1 MSDPAIAEDV
11 LVFRKAPDTF
21 RLIGGSG
28 RGAGW
33 ANIVEVSPADS
44 LAIRNAWRSGALVRI
59 AAESKVNVV
68 GPYWAAD
75 AVAVPV
81 GHEHV
86 VVFGGPSVA
95 NSPDGV
101 LVTAAARAVAET
113 GDASAEKLLADE
125 LELVHAVRALTAY
138 QPVTVRD
145 TARHIAKVAARAL
158 SCDVAA
164 VRVHAP
170 NAATLDIL
178 QLESGDPVE
187 QSPGQVGRDAEPF
200 LDAASTNSSPIV
212 EQTVGPDPEVW
223 TAPVVSRMTLPIGQM
238 GLGAISLG
246 HAEGHERGFTS
257 LCQRIG
263 RALAESAEP
272 LLNHAI
278 ALETLA
284 IEREKYERETRLDP
298 LTGVGNRA
306 AWEHIK
312 TAPPALGTSRTRK
325 PLAATYVVLSA
336 DVDHLKQIND
346 RYGHAAGDSVL
357 RIAADMLRLSLRP
370 TDVLCRVGGDE
381 FLALLPNVDER
392 GARRIVRR
400 ISDEMASWRPTEHGL
415 APQISLG
422 WGLYEGDWDAAVKMA
437 DDRMYAN
444 KRKRQAAQ
452 QADGAATATRPT
464 SRPRRRRTD
473 AVTTS

>member
-1 MSDPAIAEDV
+1 MPV
-11 LVFRKAPDTF
+11 R
-21 RLIGGSG
+21 
-28 RGAGW
+28 
-33 ANIVEVSPADS
+33 VSAD
-44 LAIRNAWRSGALVRI
+44 A
-59 AAESKVNVV
+59 KVNVA

-75 AVAVPV
+75 AVVVPL

-86 VVFGGPSVA
+86 VVFGGSSVA

-101 LVTAAARAVAET
+101 FVSAAARAVAET
-113 GDASAEKLLADE
+113 GDVTAEKLLGDE
-125 LELVHAVRALTAY
+125 LEVVHAVRALTAY

-164 VRVHAP
+164 VRVHTP
-170 NAATLDIL
+170 SEATLDIL
-178 QLESGDPVE
+178 QLQGGDPVE
-187 QSPGQVGRDAEPF
+187 SSDCQMGRDANDF
-200 LDAASTNSSPIV
+200 LDAASTNASPLV

-223 TAPVVSRMTLPIGQM
+223 TAPIVSRMTLPIGQA
-238 GLGAISLG
+238 GLGALSLG

-272 LLNHAI
+272 LLNQAI

-284 IEREKYERETRLDP
+284 TEREKYERAIRLDP

-306 AWEHIK
+306 AWEQVK
-312 TAPPALGTSRTRK
+312 TSPPPLATSRTSK

-346 RYGHAAGDSVL
+346 RHGHAAGDSVL
-357 RIAADMLRLSLRP
+357 RSAADLLRMSLRP
-370 TDVLCRVGGDE
+370 TDLLCRVGGDE
-381 FLALLPNVDER
+381 FLAVLPNVDER

-400 ISDEMASWRPTEHGL
+400 ISDAMGSWRATEHGVTP
-415 APQISLG
+415 AISLG
-422 WGLYEGDWDAAVKMA
+422 WALHEGDWDA
-437 DDRMYAN
+437 DREAGRRPN
-444 KRKRQAAQ
+444 VCQ
-452 QADGAATATRPT
+452 QTKAPGG
-464 SRPRRRRTD
+464 RRRTCRTRD
-473 AVTTS
+473 GHKRVAAASPPH

>member
-11 LVFRKAPDTF
+11 LVFRWAPDTF
-21 RLIGGSG
+21 RLIGGRG

-44 LAIRNAWRSGALVRI
+44 PAIQSAWRSGVPVRVS
-59 AAESKVNVV
+59 ADAKVNVA
-68 GPYWAAD
+68 GPYWAAE
-75 AVAVPV
+75 AVVVPL
-81 GHEHV
+81 GQEHV
-86 VVFGGPSVA
+86 VVFGGSSVA
-95 NSPDGV
+95 SSPDGAF
-101 LVTAAARAVAET
+101 VTAAARAVADT
-113 GDASAEKLLADE
+113 GDVSAEKLLGDE
-125 LELVHAVRALTAY
+125 LEVVHAVRALTAY

-164 VRVHAP
+164 VRVHTP
-170 NAATLDIL
+170 SEATLDIL
-178 QLESGDPVE
+178 QLQSGDPVE
-187 QSPGQVGRDAEPF
+187 STPCQVGRDAAPF
-200 LDAASTNSSPIV
+200 LDAASNNTSPLV

-223 TAPVVSRMTLPIGQM
+223 TAPVVSRMTLPIGRA

-272 LLNHAI
+272 LLNQAI

-284 IEREKYERETRLDP
+284 TERERYERATRLDP

-306 AWEHIK
+306 AWESIK
-312 TAPPALGTSRTRK
+312 ASPPTLATSRTRK
-325 PLAATYVVLSA
+325 PLAATYAVLSA
-336 DVDHLKQIND
+336 DVDHLKQVND

-357 RIAADMLRLSLRP
+357 RTSADMLRLSLRP

-392 GARRIVRR
+392 GARRIVKR
-400 ISDEMASWRPTEHGL
+400 IGEAMENWRPTEHGITPAL
-415 APQISLG
+415 SIG
-422 WGLYEGDWDAAVKMA
+422 WALFEGDWDSAVKLA

-444 KRKRQAAQ
+444 KRKRETANRQRPS
-452 QADGAATATRPT
+452 ATATTAAP
-464 SRPRRRRTD
+464 RPRRRRTD
-473 AVTTS
+473 PVKTA